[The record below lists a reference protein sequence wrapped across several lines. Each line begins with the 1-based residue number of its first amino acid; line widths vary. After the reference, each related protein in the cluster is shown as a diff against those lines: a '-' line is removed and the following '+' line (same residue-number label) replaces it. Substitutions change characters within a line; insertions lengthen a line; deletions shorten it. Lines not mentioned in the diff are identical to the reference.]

1 MSDSAFSAAAD
12 APKMMDAKKRGSDHN
27 HNGDDD
33 DAPVGGSRKP
43 AGESQQVEDGCQQA
57 TASRRDRTDKLTR
70 ESRKPAG
77 ASQQVDGG
85 CQQATASQQARERT
99 DKLDRCGSQ
108 QATASRREKEASR
121 WKPAGGRWKPAGD
134 SQQQHHQQQP

>member
-1 MSDSAFSAAAD
+1 MEAN
-12 APKMMDAKKRGSDHN
+12 RQQ
-27 HNGDDD
+27 
-33 DAPVGGSRKP
+33 PVGGSRKP

-57 TASRRDRTDKLTR
+57 TASRRERTDKLTR

-77 ASQQVDGG
+77 ASQQVEGG

-121 WKPAGGRWKPAGD
+121 WKLTVCPIHNGSLMSLTVYDLYDRIQYD
-134 SQQQHHQQQP
+134 CLVVT